1 MAATA
6 GRPPGFGQ
14 AAPGHRLDDRQMTTR
29 HRHERLALVIG
40 IAAGLALCAAHAQDA
55 AAPPGEAYVDRI
67 IAPQQL
73 QELLPEEDELADTDG
88 LPRSFHAEAI
98 ASRSEYGDDRF
109 DEQGISV
116 GGFRQTASWGTFSL
130 DATLFHSD
138 RQRFTGLDGNDDG
151 FVGLAPLCQRDLY
164 LAGARRVNHGLG
176 VTNQPAPPPERNQ
189 SRCLTPK
196 PRHSQ

>member
-1 MAATA
+1 MRISDCSSDVCSSDL
-6 GRPPGFGQ
+6 RPPGFGQ
-14 AAPGHRLDDRQMTTR
+14 AAPRHCRNDRQMTTR

-40 IAAGLALCAAHAQDA
+40 IAAGLALCAAHARDA

-73 QELLPEEDELADTDG
+73 QELPPEEDELADTDG

-98 ASRSEYGDDRF
+98 ASRSEYGDDSF

-151 FVGLAPLCQRDLY
+151 FGGLVTLWQRDLY
-164 LAGARRVNHGLG
+164 LDGGWRVNRSEEHTSEL
-176 VTNQPAPPPERNQ
+176 Q
-189 SRCLTPK
+189 
-196 PRHSQ
+196 